1 MVPFLNIFHAKQI
14 RSELTCIMEHI
25 NTQKD
30 SKERLENER
39 EIDLG
44 TSKAHCLPLGRVIP
58 LRATQTITN
67 TPSGV
72 DKSPRSNSG
81 LPRSTLDCHY

>member
-1 MVPFLNIFHAKQI
+1 MVRLLIISHAKEI

-25 NTQKD
+25 NTHKE

-44 TSKAHCLPLGRVIP
+44 TSKAHCLPLGRGIP
-58 LRATQTITN
+58 LRVT
-67 TPSGV
+67 
-72 DKSPRSNSG
+72 DH
-81 LPRSTLDCHY
+81 L